1 MKILSYNPG
10 HDGAVAFL
18 EDGRLIMSIEAEKDS
33 NNRYSPVGISDVLDA
48 IGELD
53 DIPDVICAGGWWPR
67 DHEEYLK
74 GSKINVGYRGISDTD
89 VMVTQK
95 QFLKKQIKYFSSSHE
110 RAHILCA
117 FGMSNLPKGTP
128 CYALVWEGGIGAFYE
143 LDADLNITLIGD
155 VLNQPGNRYGIVY
168 GLADPSF
175 SKDGAY
181 PRFSDAGKLM
191 ALASFSNR
199 NFPSPEEKK
208 LIEFL
213 LDGPVRKLSDYENIE
228 QAPHF
233 NVGLEDEEFRNFT
246 GIYSNA
252 LFDIF
257 YQFANKNLNKKQPLI
272 IAGGC
277 GLNCD
282 WNTKWKKTNL
292 FTEVFVP
299 PVANDSGVAIG
310 TAIDAQFHFTGN
322 PKIQWDVY
330 SGLEFRMDKTFNSE
344 KYDIYSIDSD
354 QVADMLAND
363 LILGWVSGRYEIGP
377 RALGNRSI
385 LAAPF
390 QESTRVRLNEIKQRE
405 QFRPIAPVCLLEDA
419 EKWFGCNHE
428 SPYML
433 FTHHAKTE
441 ALAAV
446 THVNRTARIQTV
458 TRATNKSLHEL
469 LTAFKARTGYGVL
482 CNTSLNFN
490 GKGFIN
496 NISDLDKYVEE
507 HGLDGFVV
515 EGQAY
520 LLIDSPHYQAYMKIL
535 SLVSNNKESLGAC
548 STSR

>member
-10 HDGAVAFL
+10 HDGAVAFI

-33 NNRYSPVGISDVLDA
+33 NSRYSPVGISDVLDA
-48 IGELD
+48 IGELE
-53 DIPDVICAGGWWPR
+53 DIPDIVCAGGWWPR
-67 DHEEYLK
+67 DHQEYLK
-74 GSKINVGYRGISDTD
+74 GSKINVGYRGISNTD
-89 VMVTQK
+89 VMVIQK
-95 QFLKKQIKYFSSSHE
+95 RFLKKQIKYFSSSHE

-117 FGMSNLPKGTP
+117 FGMSDLPKGTP

-143 LDADLNITLIGD
+143 LDSDLNITLIGD
-155 VLNQPGNRYGIVY
+155 VLNQPGNRYGLLY
-168 GLADPSF
+168 GLADPTF

-181 PRFSDAGKLM
+181 PRFSDSGKLM

-199 NFPSPEEKK
+199 SVPYPEEKK
-208 LIEFL
+208 LLNFL

-233 NVGLEDEEFRNFT
+233 NVGLEDKEFRNFS

-252 LFDIF
+252 IFDIF
-257 YQFANKNLNKKQPLI
+257 YQFAKINLKKKQPLV

-282 WNTKWKKTNL
+282 WNTKWKESGL
-292 FTEVFVP
+292 FTDVFVP

-322 PKIQWDVY
+322 PKIEWDVY
-330 SGLEFRMDKTFNSE
+330 SGLNFRTDGAFNSE
-344 KYDIYSIDSD
+344 KYFIYNTDNDMI
-354 QVADMLAND
+354 ADMLAND

-390 QESTRVRLNEIKQRE
+390 QDSTRVRLNEIKQRE
-405 QFRPIAPVCLLEDA
+405 QFRPIAPVCLEEDA
-419 EKWFGCNHE
+419 ERWFGCNHE

-433 FTHHAKTE
+433 FTHSTKTE

-446 THVNRTARIQTV
+446 THVNGTARIQTV
-458 TRATNKSLHEL
+458 TSATNKSLYNL
-469 LTAFKARTGYGVL
+469 LTAFKTRTGYGVL

-496 NISDLDKYVEE
+496 NITDLDAYVVE

-515 EGQAY
+515 EGQVY
-520 LLIDSPHYQAYMKIL
+520 LLIDSLRYQAYTKMSAPVSENAE
-535 SLVSNNKESLGAC
+535 SLV
-548 STSR
+548 TSAT